1 VLNNDGYTVERL
13 LQSPKADY
21 REIVQWNWTE
31 LPAALG
37 GFDARTA

>member
-21 REIVQWNWTE
+21 REIVQWNWRQSAETT
-31 LPAALG
+31 P
-37 GFDARTA
+37 